1 MTEESSFTQKLSEN
15 MWLAALPVAG
25 TYLAFLF
32 QSSYFSYFGVPMS
45 MVDIDIPKII
55 FSMAAIVIA
64 AVIYLMLLAFVVDL
78 FRAKNPIVRVVG
90 QGLLTVAIFLPI
102 ILAASS
108 VFTTRQLMF
117 QALVLIGLWAVNGF
131 WVQPQ
136 KSGESRSYLER
147 LGDRLDN
154 ERSALKAKPTNVKE
168 VVGTSIIG
176 PFSLLMFGSLYVV
189 MLGAYCASAFGGTMY
204 LKSNMNALYVDRSDD
219 AYIFTIVDPE
229 TNTYDNN
236 VVLIDAGQS
245 IELIRSSRKASRAP

>member
-1 MTEESSFTQKLSEN
+1 MTEESSSTQKLSEN

-32 QSSYFSYFGVPMS
+32 QSSYFSHFGVPMS
-45 MVDIDIPKII
+45 MVDVDIPKII

-64 AVIYLMLLAFVVDL
+64 AVIYLMLLAFVIDL
-78 FRAKNPIVRVVG
+78 FRAKNPILRVVG

-102 ILAASS
+102 ILAASNT
-108 VFTTRQLMF
+108 FTTKQLIF
-117 QALVLIGLWAVNGF
+117 QALVLIGLWAANGF
-131 WVQPQ
+131 WPQPQ

-147 LGDRLDN
+147 LGDRLDSEN
-154 ERSALKAKPTNVKE
+154 SALKSKPANVKQLVGTNVL
-168 VVGTSIIG
+168 G

-204 LKSNMNALYVDRSDD
+204 LKSNMNALYVGRSDD
-219 AYIFTIVDPE
+219 AYIFTIVDPG

-236 VVLIDAGQS
+236 VVLVDVGQS
-245 IELIRSSRKASRAP
+245 IELVRSSRKASRAP